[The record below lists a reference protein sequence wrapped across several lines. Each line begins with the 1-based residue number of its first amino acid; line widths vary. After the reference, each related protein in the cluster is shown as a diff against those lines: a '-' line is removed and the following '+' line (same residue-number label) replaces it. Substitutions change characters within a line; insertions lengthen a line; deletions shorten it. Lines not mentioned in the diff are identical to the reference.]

1 MDRNLKLA
9 IILFLIFI
17 ASFSM
22 AFYIYNPLSSNNN
35 LSPDL
40 SNILN
45 SNPFSPGEETSFSIV
60 TLGSTDYGS
69 VTREGP
75 YGNTGSPHKIA
86 IIAGVHPQEAQSHNA
101 FIKSLQEHNSTLKN
115 CYYVY
120 KVNVTRDADNYEKGR
135 NNGQKIANQY
145 LVPDIKNKNFDLVI
159 DVHSNRGNY
168 ERRRFVSVPAGSAP
182 AENIASQLVQKL
194 NWLIIYDPPNP
205 TSPEYVTIPL
215 IKSGIPAIIYETY
228 GYEPYNQSKKQ
239 ADQFIVVL
247 DQVEI

>member
-1 MDRNLKLA
+1 MGRNLKLA

-17 ASFSM
+17 ISFSL
-22 AFYIYNPLSSNNN
+22 AFYIYNPLSPN
-35 LSPDL
+35 L
-40 SNILN
+40 SNILE

-75 YGNTGSPHKIA
+75 YGNTSSPYKIA
-86 IIAGVHPQEAQSHNA
+86 IIAGVHPQEAQAHHA
-101 FIKSLQEHNSTLKN
+101 FIKSLQEHNSTLKD

-120 KVNVTRDADNYEKGR
+120 RVNVTRDADDYEKGR
-135 NNGQKIANQY
+135 SNGEKLANQY
-145 LVPDIKNKNFDLVI
+145 VVPDIRNKNFDLVI
-159 DVHSNRGNY
+159 DVHSNQGNY
-168 ERRRFVSVPAGSAP
+168 EKRRFLSVPAGSAT
-182 AENIASQLVQKL
+182 AEKVASQLVQRL
-194 NWLIIYDPPNP
+194 NWLSIYDPPNP

-228 GYEPYNQSKKQ
+228 LYEPYSQTKKQ

>member
-1 MDRNLKLA
+1 MGRNLKLA
-9 IILFLIFI
+9 IFLFLIFI
-17 ASFSM
+17 VSFSV
-22 AFYIYNPLSSNNN
+22 AFYIYNPLNPN

-40 SNILN
+40 SNILD
-45 SNPFSPGEETSFSIV
+45 SNPLSPSEKTSFSIV

-75 YGNTGSPHKIA
+75 YGNTSSPHKIA
-86 IIAGVHPQEAQSHNA
+86 IIAGVHPQEAQAHHA

-135 NNGQKIANQY
+135 NNGQKLANQY
-145 LVPDIKNKNFDLVI
+145 LVPDIKKQNFDLVI

-168 ERRRFVSVPAGSAP
+168 ERRRFVSVPAGSTT
-182 AENIASQLVQKL
+182 AENVASQLVQRL
-194 NWLIIYDPPNP
+194 NWLTIYDPPNP

-228 GYEPYNQSKKQ
+228 GYEPYSQTKKQ
-239 ADQFIVVL
+239 ADQFIEVL
-247 DQVEI
+247 EQAEI